1 MQFIGREKELKVINQ
16 LLERKGYQGCLI
28 YGRRRLGKTEL
39 VRHALSNKNIPTIIY
54 QCKESSEKDNVLMLE
69 KIINEVLNLEYQ
81 VRFDDFIQAI
91 EFLFKYS
98 INNELYL
105 VLDEYPYIR
114 ELINGCDSK
123 IQAIIDKYQN
133 ESNIKF
139 FLLGSSISIMKEIQ
153 YSDNPLYLRFNNS
166 ILLKQMNYYDSFKFY
181 PSFSNE
187 DKIRLY
193 SAFGGVPFYNAQI
206 NEKLSVKE
214 NIINI
219 LSGSFSSLKDFLE
232 IYLKS
237 ELRKVN
243 SANSVFESIALGAYH
258 FKDILSKSHIESS
271 VSLSNILQKLI
282 EMGLIEY
289 VYPINNKKNKQKGG
303 YKISD
308 HSIKF
313 YYNFIYR
320 NESAHKI
327 LDDNKFYDI
336 FINEEF
342 ESSFVP
348 FTFEEI
354 AKEYLI
360 KENNLGNINPL
371 LINIGT
377 YWYDNKIEK
386 TNGEF
391 DIVGESMNGYIFFE
405 CKYRNK
411 KIDDKMIEEEI
422 AQVNKTYLK
431 PIQYGFF
438 SKSGYSLSKNYDY
451 LFFTLDDLYK

>member
-1 MQFIGREKELKVINQ
+1 MKFIGREKELKVINQ

-69 KIINEVLNLEYQ
+69 KIINDVLNLEYQ

-133 ESNIKF
+133 KSNIKF

-187 DKIRLY
+187 DKVRLY

-282 EMGLIEY
+282 EMDLIEY

-313 YYNFIYR
+313 YYNYIYR

-327 LDDNKFYDI
+327 IITLH
-336 FINEEF
+336 
-342 ESSFVP
+342 
-348 FTFEEI
+348 
-354 AKEYLI
+354 LI
-360 KENNLGNINPL
+360 QK
-371 LINIGT
+371 
-377 YWYDNKIEK
+377 
-386 TNGEF
+386 
-391 DIVGESMNGYIFFE
+391 
-405 CKYRNK
+405 
-411 KIDDKMIEEEI
+411 
-422 AQVNKTYLK
+422 
-431 PIQYGFF
+431 
-438 SKSGYSLSKNYDY
+438 
-451 LFFTLDDLYK
+451 